1 LNDTFF
7 TSAPQLKRG
16 PLGGTQP
23 SEQVTMT
30 TGVEKWIEATRT
42 WAYMPWNILR
52 ALAFLI
58 AVGTG
63 VAFVMG
69 GLSAPELFAALT
81 TAALLWLLA
90 RRLRS

>member
-1 LNDTFF
+1 
-7 TSAPQLKRG
+7 
-16 PLGGTQP
+16 
-23 SEQVTMT
+23 MT

-63 VAFVMG
+63 IAFVMAACPP
-69 GLSAPELFAALT
+69 LSSLQP
-81 TAALLWLLA
+81 
-90 RRLRS
+90 

>member
-1 LNDTFF
+1 VRNESFF
-7 TSAPQLKRG
+7 SAPQLKRD
-16 PLGGTQP
+16 PLGVTQP

-63 VAFVMG
+63 IAFVMG
-69 GLSAPELFAALT
+69 GLSAPEFFAALT
-81 TAALLWLLA
+81 SAALLWLLA

>member
-1 LNDTFF
+1 
-7 TSAPQLKRG
+7 
-16 PLGGTQP
+16 
-23 SEQVTMT
+23 MT

-58 AVGTG
+58 AVATG

-69 GLSAPELFAALT
+69 ALSAREFFAALT
-81 TAALLWLLA
+81 SAALLLLLA